1 MTGFFWVCVAA
12 VLVMV
17 PLVVLW
23 LGTTAAGPLF
33 WAVLLLVAGWAGKR
47 AEGRDMTTEKG
58 IEQ

>member
-33 WAVLLLVAGWAGKR
+33 WAVLLLVVGWAGKR
-47 AEGRDMTTEKG
+47 AEGREG
-58 IEQ
+58 S